1 MLEVFVCTGMQAE
14 TKGGLQRRRYGGA
27 EQVGRKRISVISS
40 GITLACDDI
49 WGVQ

>member
-14 TKGGLQRRRYGGA
+14 TKGGLRRYGGA